1 MTFSCFRSFRR
12 SLHLMTL
19 MVMLCAPGLA
29 SGFSKAEVYTQAR
42 AGTVL
47 IVAIDDRTNG
57 VSIGSGFVVNANG
70 LIVTNAHVLEDSTR
84 ILVYAHTQEVY
95 DAPII
100 VATDADKD
108 LAALRVTSSSLQP
121 LSLSD
126 HPIPDGNDTIA
137 VGYPRL
143 TDVLNM
149 GFALHPTV
157 IPGSVSGIV
166 HGRSR
171 TAHRSATFVQVIG
184 HINQGSSG
192 GPLVDVV
199 SGEVAGM
206 VVLQVPYLER
216 ARDRKGTGI
225 GSVMIRSGIGYAIPA
240 SVVRQWLTEN
250 NLSPQDGA
258 INPVPLATRNSSAT
272 AETSFATGHLLY
284 TIAQVLPKDPDLYEL
299 AAYHYEAALNE
310 RPNDP
315 KILRHVGLAYA
326 ALGRFDDAIKVMQA
340 ALARE
345 PQSALFAY
353 ELGLAQE
360 AKGQGSEALQ
370 TWRRF
375 LDASASSLDPGG
387 WQTRMREAVNRVQG
401 APLALAPSAT
411 PTSAKITP

>member
-1 MTFSCFRSFRR
+1 VTFPSFRSF
-12 SLHLMTL
+12 SAPLQLMTAL
-19 MVMLCAPGLA
+19 VILWAPGLA
-29 SGFSKAEVYTQAR
+29 FGFSKADVYTHAR

-95 DAPII
+95 ETPTI
-100 VATDADKD
+100 VATDPDKD
-108 LAALRVTSSSLQP
+108 LAAIRVTSSSLRP
-121 LSLSD
+121 LRLSD
-126 HPIPDGNDTIA
+126 QPIPDGNDTIA

-157 IPGSVSGIV
+157 IPGSVSGTV

-171 TAHRSATFVQVIG
+171 TAHRSASFVQVIG

-240 SVVRQWLTEN
+240 AVIRRWLTDN
-250 NLSPQDGA
+250 NLSPQAEAVASEPVAPG
-258 INPVPLATRNSSAT
+258 NPLAT

-299 AAYHYEAALNE
+299 AVYHYEAALE
-310 RPNDP
+310 TRPHDP
-315 KILRHVGLAYA
+315 KVLRHVGLAYA
-326 ALGRFDDAIKVMQA
+326 ALGRFDDAILVMQE
-340 ALARE
+340 ALAQV

-360 AKGQGSEALQ
+360 AKGQGPEALK
-370 TWRRF
+370 TWRSF
-375 LDASASSLDPGG
+375 LDGSASSVDPGG

-401 APLALAPSAT
+401 MPLTQAPTAT
-411 PTSAKITP
+411 PTSAKIAP